1 MGGLNPMRFLA
12 GMLVWGGCFWVPSHV
27 GSQTLPDGCMV
38 IPRDREFVI
47 DAADLLSL
55 REEAELLQSLQE
67 FTDSTSNVL
76 LVVTHPDFCGM
87 EPEMFAT
94 AIGHGFGVGRGDVD
108 NGMVV
113 VIKPRNGTLS
123 GEVFIAIGYGLEG
136 AIPDAVAREI
146 VDQMIP
152 YFADRDWMGGLNSG
166 LPVLQSLAAGEIS
179 AQDYRMER
187 NKWEVRKQ
195 LILPFVVFILIPLI
209 VFALAWRDERSRN
222 GTGFWLSLVL
232 FLGGFLR
239 HSGSYNQFSGGGGRG
254 GGGGGFGGFG
264 GGGFGGGGAGG
275 RF

>member
-1 MGGLNPMRFLA
+1 MGGRNEMRRLGTA
-12 GMLVWGGCFWVPSHV
+12 LTWVGCFLLPSV
-27 GSQTLPDGCMV
+27 AGSQTLPEGCMV
-38 IPRDREFVI
+38 PPRDREFVI
-47 DAADLLSL
+47 DAADLLSVQ
-55 REEAELLQSLQE
+55 EEAGLLQSLQE

-87 EPEMFAT
+87 APEMFAT

-108 NGMVV
+108 NGLVV
-113 VIKPRNGTLS
+113 VIKPRNGNES
-123 GEVFIAIGYGLEG
+123 GEVFIAVGYGLEG
-136 AIPDAVAREI
+136 AIPDALAREI

-152 YFADRDWMGGLNSG
+152 FFAEGDWMGGLTLG
-166 LPVLQSLAAGEIS
+166 LPVLQQLAAGEIT

-187 NKWEVRKQ
+187 DKWEGQKQ
-195 LILPFVVFILIPLI
+195 LILPFVVFVLIPLV
-209 VFALAWRDERSRN
+209 VFALAWRDQRSRN

-239 HSGSYNQFSGGGGRG
+239 HSGSYNDFSGGGGRG